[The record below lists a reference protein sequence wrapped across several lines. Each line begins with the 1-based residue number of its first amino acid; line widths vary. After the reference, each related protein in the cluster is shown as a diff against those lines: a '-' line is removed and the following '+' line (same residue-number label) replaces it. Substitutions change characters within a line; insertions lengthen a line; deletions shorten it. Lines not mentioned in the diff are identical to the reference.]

1 MLKELRKEISIV
13 LVTNLVQQARRLANR
28 TAFFLGGECVE
39 INDTEEMFTGEV
51 KDTRTRE
58 YVEGRFG

>member
-1 MLKELRKEISIV
+1 V
-13 LVTNLVQQARRLANR
+13 AV
-28 TAFFLGGECVE
+28 
-39 INDTEEMFTGEV
+39 TEEMFTGEV